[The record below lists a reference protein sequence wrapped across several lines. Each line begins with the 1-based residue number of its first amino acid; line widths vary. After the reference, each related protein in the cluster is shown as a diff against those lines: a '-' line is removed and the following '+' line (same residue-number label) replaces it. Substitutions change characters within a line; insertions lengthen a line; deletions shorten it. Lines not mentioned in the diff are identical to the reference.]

1 LKNLFHGE
9 LWADQG
15 NTSSK
20 ANSKNHETPQD
31 DMQGVPPPDDSLSS
45 NTSSLSIVDTPG
57 RVQVSQMK
65 DINKEIR
72 RAATLAIKKFKHTS
86 RDLLS
91 VSRVDGGSGSIHIND
106 IEHKR
111 VSPAESADVFKERF
125 KEEMNCFRNNATLE
139 PNDMEM
145 IFSKI
150 QEIQQE
156 INQATQKLLD
166 SEKLISNTEE
176 SNDLLE
182 NRIKKLE
189 ETIHGEFTTEGPE
202 KSHSEHCLCIAF

>member
-1 LKNLFHGE
+1 MKNMFHRD
-9 LWADQG
+9 LCTDQG

-20 ANSKNHETPQD
+20 VYSKNLETHQED
-31 DMQGVPPPDDSLSS
+31 IQGVPPPDDSLSS

-106 IEHKR
+106 MDYKR
-111 VSPAESADVFKERF
+111 NNLSEAADVFKERF
-125 KEEMNCFRNNATLE
+125 KDEMICFRNNATLE
-139 PNDMEM
+139 TNDMDM

-176 SNDLLE
+176 NNDILE

>member
-1 LKNLFHGE
+1 MKNLLHGE
-9 LWADQG
+9 LWAEQG
-15 NTSSK
+15 TTSSK
-20 ANSKNHETPQD
+20 AYSKNQEVYRG
-31 DMQGVPPPDDSLSS
+31 DMQGVPPPDDSFSS
-45 NTSSLSIVDTPG
+45 DTSSLSIVDTPG

-91 VSRVDGGSGSIHIND
+91 VSRIDGGSGSIHIND
-106 IEHKR
+106 MEHKR
-111 VSPAESADVFKERF
+111 NNPSEPPDVFKEKF
-125 KEEMNCFRNNATLE
+125 KDEAICFRNNATLE

-150 QEIQQE
+150 QEIQKE
-156 INQATQKLLD
+156 INQATHKLLD
-166 SEKLISNTEE
+166 SEKLICNTEE
-176 SNDLLE
+176 SNEHLE

-189 ETIHGEFTTEGPE
+189 ETIHGEFITEGPE
-202 KSHSEHCLCIAF
+202 KSHSENCLCIVF